1 MTTNCLDNHEKFIQ
15 LYELYY
21 QDLLRYAI
29 SIVKSH
35 SAAEEL
41 VHDAYV
47 KILKRIEDIEEPASA
62 RTKRYLVITVR
73 NTCYDYLLKFV
84 PAEDLTEYEAIQ
96 SDPLDMV
103 WDTFSVNEIK
113 KKLMIFLEGLSERN
127 RNLFIDAVVLGYHY
141 KELSKKYGLT
151 ETNISVKIFRFRV
164 RLRKLLEQEDQ
175 EMDEKELFEQFMHH
189 NIPQEAFDPDQV
201 LAAARKAVPDDY
213 QPSEHFKKDMDKL
226 LRQSRR
232 QARIGSAKK
241 FFTRKGIPQVAVSL
255 SVIICALFVAQ
266 ANNGEIFDL
275 LFQTHQTHTGI
286 QLTEQVREEL
296 MEDKTSSMDMQVYFP
311 KYVPEG
317 YAITDMELFSR
328 YLILTLK
335 NEKSYISII
344 QYPINGYNS
353 KFALDSEDTALE
365 EVTVNEYAG
374 FYKVKDGIH
383 TLHFFDNNNYYKIK
397 GNDLSKKEIIR
408 IAESL
413 EMVV

>member
-1 MTTNCLDNHEKFIQ
+1 MCIRD
-15 LYELYY
+15 
-21 QDLLRYAI
+21 R
-29 SIVKSH
+29 
-35 SAAEEL
+35 
-41 VHDAYV
+41 
-47 KILKRIEDIEEPASA
+47 
-62 RTKRYLVITVR
+62 
-73 NTCYDYLLKFV
+73 
-84 PAEDLTEYEAIQ
+84 
-96 SDPLDMV
+96 
-103 WDTFSVNEIK
+103 
-113 KKLMIFLEGLSERN
+113 
-127 RNLFIDAVVLGYHY
+127 
-141 KELSKKYGLT
+141 
-151 ETNISVKIFRFRV
+151 
-164 RLRKLLEQEDQ
+164 
-175 EMDEKELFEQFMHH
+175 
-189 NIPQEAFDPDQV
+189 
-201 LAAARKAVPDDY
+201 RKAVPDDY

-397 GNDLSKKEIIR
+397 GKMCIRDSLYSPAKILRILLAFSYENAIINLTN
-408 IAESL
+408 IKIK
-413 EMVV
+413 